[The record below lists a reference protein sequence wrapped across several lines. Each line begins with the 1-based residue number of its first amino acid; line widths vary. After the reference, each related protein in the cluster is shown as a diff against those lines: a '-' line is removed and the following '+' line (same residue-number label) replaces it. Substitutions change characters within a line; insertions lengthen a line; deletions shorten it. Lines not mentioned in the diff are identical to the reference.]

1 LPKSCL
7 IRGAA
12 VFFPVCGGERHELL
26 FYILY
31 ISFSA
36 FVCAREKQ
44 KATRR
49 RFRMVTHED
58 VLKIARLSKLQ
69 IREDELEAFTKDM
82 DEIINFANTINQAAV
97 ESSDFDHINR
107 LENVFREDVV
117 EPSLPSEEILRNAE
131 SQEDGYFLVKK
142 RG

>member
-1 LPKSCL
+1 
-7 IRGAA
+7 
-12 VFFPVCGGERHELL
+12 
-26 FYILY
+26 
-31 ISFSA
+31 
-36 FVCAREKQ
+36 
-44 KATRR
+44 
-49 RFRMVTHED
+49 MVTHED

-82 DEIINFANTINQAAV
+82 DEIINFADTINQATV
-97 ESSDFDHINR
+97 ESSDFDQINH

-131 SQEDGYFLVKK
+131 SQDDGYFLVKK

>member
-1 LPKSCL
+1 
-7 IRGAA
+7 
-12 VFFPVCGGERHELL
+12 
-26 FYILY
+26 
-31 ISFSA
+31 
-36 FVCAREKQ
+36 
-44 KATRR
+44 
-49 RFRMVTHED
+49 MVTHED

-82 DEIINFANTINQAAV
+82 DEIINFANTINQATV
-97 ESSDFDHINR
+97 ESSDFDHINH

-131 SQEDGYFLVKK
+131 NQEDGYFLVKK